1 MINHVIQHGHIWLF
15 FSDQF
20 LSFFLLQRREYVES
34 ELLLLNT
41 QGTTTSF
48 LVLRSIIQKR
58 NKKARTVKINAY
70 FPFEIHENVHDF
82 YL

>member
-1 MINHVIQHGHIWLF
+1 MLYNMATFGSF
-15 FSDQF
+15 FLASFF

-48 LVLRSIIQKR
+48 LGLRSIIQKR

-70 FPFEIHENVHDF
+70 FPFEIHENVHGF

>member
-1 MINHVIQHGHIWLF
+1 MLSNMATFGSF
-15 FSDQF
+15 FLTSFF

-34 ELLLLNT
+34 ELLLNT

>member
-1 MINHVIQHGHIWLF
+1 MATFGSF
-15 FSDQF
+15 FLTSFF

-34 ELLLLNT
+34 ELLLNT

>member
-1 MINHVIQHGHIWLF
+1 MLSNMATFGSF
-15 FSDQF
+15 FLTSFF
-20 LSFFLLQRREYVES
+20 LSFFLLQRREHVES
-34 ELLLLNT
+34 ELLLNT

>member
-1 MINHVIQHGHIWLF
+1 MATFGSF
-15 FSDQF
+15 FLTSFF

-48 LVLRSIIQKR
+48 LVLHSIIQKR

>member
-1 MINHVIQHGHIWLF
+1 MATFGSLF
-15 FSDQF
+15 LTSFF

-34 ELLLLNT
+34 ELLLNT